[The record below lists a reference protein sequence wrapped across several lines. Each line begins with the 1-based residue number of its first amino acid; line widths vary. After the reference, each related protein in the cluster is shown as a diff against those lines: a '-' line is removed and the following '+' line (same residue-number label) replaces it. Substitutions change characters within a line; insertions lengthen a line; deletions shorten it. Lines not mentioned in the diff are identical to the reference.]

1 MRRRNHICQCVK
13 IADFLTKTKNPRRKN
28 ATIKKSQY
36 IFFSLIKWCVAARRK
51 KIWRAT
57 VCNSTKNYCNSHI
70 SASFVHFNRHSF
82 TELSRLLRIR
92 MNWAELVAPLNIFN
106 FETNSCRF
114 HPDPEC
120 DSVWQIENRDHL
132 IFCESVQF
140 YPHYACNFTIAR
152 LLFTNF

>member
-1 MRRRNHICQCVK
+1 MCENCGFSHKNKKSASEKCHNQK
-13 IADFLTKTKNPRRKN
+13 IAIYFLFAHKVVCS
-28 ATIKKSQY
+28 SQA
-36 IFFSLIKWCVAARRK
+36 KK

-82 TELSRLLRIR
+82 TELSRSLRIR